1 MAFQIP
7 PHSRYRP
14 SQLCLLE
21 GKHLTEVSG
30 LLNIGDA
37 GSLLPSTSGRFAH
50 RRNVAPLR
58 RGQTLNVRNGKF
70 DNGVNVRPQPCDD
83 GSSAELRGAFQAM
96 LNLALTRGSFTAT
109 PCGLG
114 PATIAAID
122 VVALEHPD
130 AEATSITD
138 AYDAFQREHCHSTGA
153 TNVDVARS
161 SKK

>member
-1 MAFQIP
+1 MSAQP
-7 PHSRYRP
+7 P
-14 SQLCLLE
+14 
-21 GKHLTEVSG
+21 
-30 LLNIGDA
+30 
-37 GSLLPSTSGRFAH
+37 
-50 RRNVAPLR
+50 
-58 RGQTLNVRNGKF
+58 
-70 DNGVNVRPQPCDD
+70 
-83 GSSAELRGAFQAM
+83 ELRGSFQAM